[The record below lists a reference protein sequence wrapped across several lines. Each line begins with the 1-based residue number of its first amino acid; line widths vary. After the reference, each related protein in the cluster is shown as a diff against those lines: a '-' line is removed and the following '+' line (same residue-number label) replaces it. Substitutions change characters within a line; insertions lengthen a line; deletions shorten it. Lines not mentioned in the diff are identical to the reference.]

1 MSDIAKARR
10 EGRIRRHRRV
20 RKHVHGTAERPR
32 LAVYRSNKHISVQV
46 IDDEQGHTLA
56 SASSTEADLRAA
68 GTGGSIAAAERV
80 GALIAERAKAAGVTA
95 VVFDRGGYAYHGR
108 VAAIADAA
116 RNGGLEF

>member
-1 MSDIAKARR
+1 MTDIAKARR
-10 EGRIRRHRRV
+10 QGRIRRHRRV
-20 RKHVHGTAERPR
+20 RKNVRGTAQRPR

-46 IDDEQGHTLA
+46 IDDDLGQTLA
-56 SASSTEADLRAA
+56 AASSTETDLRTA
-68 GTGGSIAAAERV
+68 GTGGSVAAAERV
-80 GALIAERAKAAGVTA
+80 GALVAERAKAAGVTA